1 MPGFLEFVKSLV
13 GLLNIPAIV
22 ADNIV
27 SFFEKLGVAIPIG
40 AKPWFALF
48 ISLFVCVVPLT
59 YDRIKGA
66 ISKLFFFYGAL
77 YSILCALV
85 IFMTLYGQEST
96 TYAVRGSV
104 AAFSNDA
111 SSQQYSQHFETTVG
125 CADRASPIRRV
136 CAPNFEIQSHAINI
150 TSANC
155 GSRIVSDA
163 PDPNDKKCMII
174 QENVQGC
181 GEDNVLG
188 IKNCRGRGWLNYQ
201 VIANGSIPS
210 TREILHQELQG
221 TLKRSIPFGR
231 VFDLQQP
238 LDNVTWRYRV
248 IVSQG
253 DNQLALLTEQNSSSD
268 LFRSTLLGGYLRVD
282 VVEPANRPS
291 NP

>member
-1 MPGFLEFVKSLV
+1 MAAFLEFVKSLV
-13 GLLNIPAIV
+13 GLLNIPAII

-27 SFFEKLGVAIPIG
+27 SFFEKLGVDIPIG

-48 ISLFVCVVPLT
+48 ISLFVCIVPLT
-59 YDRIKGA
+59 YDRIRGS

-85 IFMTLYGQEST
+85 IFMNFHGQQST
-96 TYAVRGSV
+96 TYALRGSV
-104 AAFSNDA
+104 IAISNEA
-111 SSQQYSQHFETTVG
+111 SSHQYSQHFETTVG
-125 CADRASPIRRV
+125 CADRTSPIRRV
-136 CAPNFEIQSHAINI
+136 CAPNFEIQSHTINI

-155 GSRIVSDA
+155 GSRIVSEA
-163 PDPNDKKCMII
+163 PDPNDKKCMMV

-181 GEDNVLG
+181 GEDNILG
-188 IKNCRGRGWLNYQ
+188 IKNCRGRGWLNYD
-201 VIANGSIPS
+201 VLMNGSIPS
-210 TREILHQELQG
+210 TREILHQEFQG
-221 TLKRSIPFGR
+221 ALTGSVPFGH
-231 VFDLQQP
+231 VFELQQP

-268 LFRSTLLGGYLRVD
+268 LFRSTMSGGYLRVD
-282 VVEPANRPS
+282 LVRPANRPS